1 MRKTYSKAFK
11 INIAK
16 QINNKQTTVSSV
28 ASEYGISR
36 PIISRWVSEYNRYG
50 NEAFAGK
57 GVKLPDKAK
66 QFALE
71 EEVQRLKQENEI
83 LKKFERFVKLEKK

>member
-11 INIAK
+11 INIIK

-36 PIISRWVSEYNRYG
+36 PIISRWVSEYHRYG
-50 NEAFAGK
+50 NEAFSGK

>member
-16 QINNKQTTVSSV
+16 QINNKQITVSSV

-50 NEAFAGK
+50 SEAFTGK

-83 LKKFERFVKLEKK
+83 LKKFEQFVKLEKK